1 MNMRMI
7 ALVMA
12 VALVAGLAFAAG
24 AKAPAKAAGTTH
36 NMTVQVVSFD
46 VTAKTITI
54 KDDKGETKT
63 APVMGKA
70 IGELKTVK
78 AGDMVML
85 TCKDNA
91 KGEHQGIIAI
101 KAAKPAAK

>member
-1 MNMRMI
+1 MTQRTI
-7 ALVMA
+7 AAVLA
-12 VALVAGLAFAAG
+12 VALMFGMAFAG
-24 AKAPAKAAGTTH
+24 GAKAAGKTH
-36 NMTVQVVSFD
+36 QMTVEVVSVD
-46 VTAKTITI
+46 MKAKTITI

-70 IGELKTVK
+70 VSELGTVK

-91 KGEHQGIIAI
+91 KGEHQGIVAI
-101 KAAKPAAK
+101 KAANTGGK